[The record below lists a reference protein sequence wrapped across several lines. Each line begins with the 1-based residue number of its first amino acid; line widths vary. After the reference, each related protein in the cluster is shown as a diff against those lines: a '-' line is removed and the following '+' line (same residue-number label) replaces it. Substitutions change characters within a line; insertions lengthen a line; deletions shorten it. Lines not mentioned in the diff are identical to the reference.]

1 MNEKIGSQV
10 TLLKCGNKGSVMWVV
25 TPIPHWL
32 RKRFNMDI
40 YRLRFSL
47 WVGPQGV
54 RHFYESSE
62 HLHAYGS
69 TTHAH
74 AHLSPA
80 SPRLDQARPGSGT
93 SVSVI

>member
-1 MNEKIGSQV
+1 MNEKIGSQL
-10 TLLKCGNKGSVMWVV
+10 TLLKCGNKESVMWIV

-54 RHFYESSE
+54 PQFYERSE

-69 TTHAH
+69 TTP
-74 AHLSPA
+74 S
-80 SPRLDQARPGSGT
+80 SG
-93 SVSVI
+93 VGVI

>member
-1 MNEKIGSQV
+1 MNEKIGSQETV
-10 TLLKCGNKGSVMWVV
+10 LKYGNKESVIWDV

-40 YRLRFSL
+40 YMLSFSL

-54 RHFYESSE
+54 PQFYKWSE

-69 TTHAH
+69 TTHAR
-74 AHLSPA
+74 AR
-80 SPRLDQARPGSGT
+80 RLIGYGCGCDLAKPYLFFN
-93 SVSVI
+93 

>member
-1 MNEKIGSQV
+1 MNEKIDSQV

-54 RHFYESSE
+54 S
-62 HLHAYGS
+62 
-69 TTHAH
+69 
-74 AHLSPA
+74 
-80 SPRLDQARPGSGT
+80 
-93 SVSVI
+93 